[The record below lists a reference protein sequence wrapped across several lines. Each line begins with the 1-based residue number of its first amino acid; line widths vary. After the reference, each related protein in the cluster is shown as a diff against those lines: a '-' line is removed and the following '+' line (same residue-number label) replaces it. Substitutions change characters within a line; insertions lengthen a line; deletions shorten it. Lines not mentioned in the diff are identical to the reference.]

1 MKRLALAALLLCAPV
16 GAQVRPVPSSTNPMH
31 QIVTYAEVQTVI
43 LEAAAGFQLTVEF
56 DEGEQIKSA
65 AAGDGASWQVSAPER
80 SRQFFVRPN
89 SGAAPTNLTVITN
102 RRSYYFL
109 LMPSAQMTASTALSV
124 RFNYPSQ
131 QASVAKLVEP
141 AAKQS
146 GSYRLKGAAAIRP
159 SLIWDDGEKTFLDW
173 PEGTEAPAI
182 FTIDSAGNESLVNSY
197 HRDGKFV
204 IDAVYSRLVF
214 RLDQLIARADRKAER
229 S

>member
-16 GAQVRPVPSSTNPMH
+16 GAQVRPVPSSTDPMH
-31 QIVTYAEVQTVI
+31 HSVTYAEGQTVI
-43 LEAAAGFQLTVEF
+43 LEAAPGFQLTVEF
-56 DEGEQIKSA
+56 DEGEQIQSA

-80 SRQFFVRPN
+80 SSQFFVRPN

-109 LMPSAQMTASTALSV
+109 LMPAAQMTASTALSV
-124 RFNYPSQ
+124 RFNFPGQ
-131 QASVAKLVEP
+131 QASVAKQVEP

-159 SLIWDDGEKTFLDW
+159 SLIWDNGEKTFLDW
-173 PEGTEAPAI
+173 PEGVEVPAI

-204 IDAVYSRLVF
+204 IDAVYSRLLF
-214 RLDQLIARADRKAER
+214 RLDRQTARADRKAER